1 MHCLCVLQAVAARE
15 AVTDALI
22 VAATQRDDARFV
34 IAVAYHRLE
43 ALAMVRHSCCRW
55 CHFDVQ
61 IHFNSFCID
70 CACCWFSAY

>member
-1 MHCLCVLQAVAARE
+1 MCVMHCIYALQAVAARE

-43 ALAMVRHSCCRW
+43 ALAMVRQRYCLMPSL
-55 CHFDVQ
+55 
-61 IHFNSFCID
+61 SF
-70 CACCWFSAY
+70 